1 MDIKEYN
8 VYIDE
13 SGDEGINKGSRY
25 FILTA
30 IIVEREKDLITSQKV
45 DEIKFNLEMNI
56 KSQLHWKLI
65 KGYPNK
71 KMIME
76 TIKDLDI
83 KIINVIVDTKCIK
96 LIPSNNIYNYFSGYL
111 YERIC
116 WYMNE
121 VNGIANINISSRGN
135 LSKKSL
141 SEYLNSNNHK
151 KFEIDS
157 SKIKSIKIIPNERK
171 KLLQLADCC
180 CSALFQA
187 LKYNDETHFKYI
199 VNGKIK
205 CRKSVK
211 INVGFPTFLISVT
224 ITIEV
229 IVNMN
234 MENENKLRNMLKEMI
249 RLNIKPNFAALGRE
263 YGCDYRT
270 AKVKYYEEQNKEKG
284 IEIAK
289 KERKYII
296 DDYKEL
302 IINKLETI
310 PGITAYSIYYFLKVE
325 KGYNG
330 SYETIKNFV
339 RSNKDKRK
347 QPASIRVEPIIGK
360 SAQVDW
366 KEDFKLTNKDGELF
380 VINLFLI
387 RLHYSKKFYARLTID
402 KKRDEV
408 KKCIV
413 ESLEYFGGTPRE
425 IWFDNMATV
434 MVKEG
439 KHKKVHNEIKQLG
452 NDIGFQPILCQ
463 ARRPKSK
470 GTVENLA
477 KLCDRLKSY
486 NNEFETLD
494 DLINI
499 VNKFNEECG
508 NEKSQAHNKIV
519 NEVFEDEKKYL
530 IPLPNKNILEK
541 YKQNIEY
548 RKVSQDSMI
557 VYRGNRYSV
566 PTRFIGSYLGI
577 RIINNQVYIYD
588 NTDLVRCHVI
598 TNNNL
603 NYHNEDKIEIL
614 KSDLLYGLDDKEIE
628 NKINNTDLQIYDF
641 LKGMNYDVK

>member
-1 MDIKEYN
+1 M
-8 VYIDE
+8 
-13 SGDEGINKGSRY
+13 NKPCCLVHNDN
-25 FILTA
+25 ILTLLV
-30 IIVEREKDLITSQKV
+30 IHPEYDRSI
-45 DEIKFNLEMNI
+45 
-56 KSQLHWKLI
+56 
-65 KGYPNK
+65 
-71 KMIME
+71 E
-76 TIKDLDI
+76 T
-83 KIINVIVDTKCIK
+83 
-96 LIPSNNIYNYFSGYL
+96 P
-111 YERIC
+111 
-116 WYMNE
+116 
-121 VNGIANINISSRGN
+121 
-135 LSKKSL
+135 
-141 SEYLNSNNHK
+141 
-151 KFEIDS
+151 
-157 SKIKSIKIIPNERK
+157 
-171 KLLQLADCC
+171 
-180 CSALFQA
+180 
-187 LKYNDETHFKYI
+187 

-270 AKVKYYEEQNKEKG
+270 AKIKYYEEQNKEKG
-284 IEIAK
+284 IEIVK
-289 KERKYII
+289 KSRKYII

-380 VINLFLI
+380 VINLFLM

-413 ESLEYFGGTPRE
+413 ESLEYFDGTPRE

-434 MVKEG
+434 MVREG

-519 NEVFEDEKKYL
+519 NEVFEDEK
-530 IPLPNKNILEK
+530 NI
-541 YKQNIEY
+541 
-548 RKVSQDSMI
+548 
-557 VYRGNRYSV
+557 
-566 PTRFIGSYLGI
+566 
-577 RIINNQVYIYD
+577 
-588 NTDLVRCHVI
+588 
-598 TNNNL
+598 
-603 NYHNEDKIEIL
+603 
-614 KSDLLYGLDDKEIE
+614 
-628 NKINNTDLQIYDF
+628 
-641 LKGMNYDVK
+641 